1 MYKYIISLGED
12 CFMRSLIDRYHL
24 REKFKI
30 RMPFDG
36 SVHPY
41 EEMCRLIQTDFVD
54 YETDVVIKD
63 NVFCN
68 NNGVIW
74 NHEIT
79 NNIDDFKGQLHKRVE
94 QFRQILNAGEPV
106 LFLIHNK
113 NKNLDFNFDLIECA
127 LKLKYPNLKYHV
139 FVFNNYHPEF
149 YINKTAN
156 KTYVNMFWNPHDTHD
171 YYDLNYDH
179 LNNDFITQMYVTPYG
194 VHFSLKVLKE
204 ICMILNEEYDSFVL
218 NNNYVFNDALN

>member
-149 YINKTAN
+149 YINKTATT
-156 KTYVNMFWNPHDTHD
+156 TYVNIFWNPHDTHD

>member
-41 EEMCRLIQTDFVD
+41 EEICRLIQTDFVD

-149 YINKTAN
+149 YINKTATT
-156 KTYVNMFWNPHDTHD
+156 TYVNIFWNPHDTHD

-194 VHFSLKVLKE
+194 VDFSLKVLKE

>member
-1 MYKYIISLGED
+1 
-12 CFMRSLIDRYHL
+12 MRSLIDRYHL

-149 YINKTAN
+149 YINKTATT
-156 KTYVNMFWNPHDTHD
+156 TYVNMFWNPHDTHD

>member
-1 MYKYIISLGED
+1 
-12 CFMRSLIDRYHL
+12 
-24 REKFKI
+24 
-30 RMPFDG
+30 
-36 SVHPY
+36 
-41 EEMCRLIQTDFVD
+41 
-54 YETDVVIKD
+54 
-63 NVFCN
+63 VFCN

-149 YINKTAN
+149 YINKTATT
-156 KTYVNMFWNPHDTHD
+156 TYVNMFWNPHDTHD